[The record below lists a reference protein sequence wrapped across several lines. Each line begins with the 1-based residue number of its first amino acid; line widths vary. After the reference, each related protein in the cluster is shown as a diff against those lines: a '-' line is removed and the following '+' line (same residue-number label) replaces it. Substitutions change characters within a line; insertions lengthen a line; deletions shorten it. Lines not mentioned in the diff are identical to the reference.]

1 MNNLSTYYT
10 ILKVEIMHIEYFKFF
25 YDVANCKSISKAASM
40 SHISQSALSQQLN
53 NIENRLGVRLLDRSN
68 KGVELTP
75 QGRLMLKH
83 IEVMLKSYE
92 RMLEDVDSFKLDK
105 SLIVID
111 YYYNLTNPYISSI
124 LFNSKKKFPQY
135 ELRLNSSPVENIE
148 SNLINHISDLG
159 ISFKEPEDKSILFS
173 KLLDDNLVL
182 TAASSFNVP
191 RSITSEELINYPLII
206 LNDRINVKRRLHL
219 SLNKYNKNFSDLNV
233 LYMVN
238 AVATA
243 KESALN
249 GYGLTILPRMSIS
262 DELKRG
268 TLKEINLKDA
278 VLDYSIYLLHT
289 SDNYKIIKP
298 FIDYM
303 KRECKKIII

>member
-1 MNNLSTYYT
+1 
-10 ILKVEIMHIEYFKFF
+10 MHIEYFKFF